1 MRGIPEAVCKLL
13 RLENLALDNNSIE
26 LLKPDCFANLTQ
38 LRSLTMNNNRLTEIP
53 NHIFDSN
60 KLLQL
65 VNFNVNNINSIGL
78 YVFSNAS
85 ILKNLESISNRIEY
99 LPGRAY
105 LINVTILDVSNNL
118 ISRLDPLALT
128 LLQEASEI
136 RLHNNHITSTVND
149 ILANNSNLKSL
160 TVTGSAMRGIPE
172 AVCKLLRLENLALD
186 NNSIELLKPDCFAN
200 LTQLRS
206 LTMNNNRLTEIP
218 NHIFDSNKLLQLVNF
233 NENNINSIGLYV
245 FSNASILK
253 NLESISFR

>member
-26 LLKPDCFANLTQ
+26 LLKPDCFANLKQ

-65 VNFNVNNINSIGL
+65 VYFNENNINSIGL

-105 LINVTILDVSNNL
+105 LVNVTILDVSNNL

-136 RLHNNHITSTVND
+136 RLHNN
-149 ILANNSNLKSL
+149 
-160 TVTGSAMRGIPE
+160 
-172 AVCKLLRLENLALD
+172 
-186 NNSIELLKPDCFAN
+186 
-200 LTQLRS
+200 
-206 LTMNNNRLTEIP
+206 RLTRLPPEVVNITEFKGQISLHNNPWNCSCEYIWLQQWMQNLNTSLSIP
-218 NHIFDSNKLLQLVNF
+218 
-233 NENNINSIGLYV
+233 V
-245 FSNASILK
+245 FCASPERL
-253 NLESISFR
+253 S